1 MSVFRIN
8 RKQKRETVMNW
19 KTLSGCAAVGCL
31 LSTAAVAEDLTIKVV
46 GNIGITTQSQTLE
59 RPFWETGIGEVSDGR
74 IGADFKPWNE
84 MGLKGPEVFRLL
96 GSGIMNVATAQLG
109 HHAGDAPIN
118 DATDLAG
125 LSPTI
130 DQFRD
135 VTEAFRPALVQFY
148 RDKLGLEPLTLQ
160 SYQAQILYCRDEI
173 SGLADLDGRK
183 VRSSGASQADF
194 LGYFGAT
201 AVPMAFGEV
210 QQGLQQGVIDC
221 AITGTLGGY
230 SAKWHEGA
238 GYLYTLP
245 INWGAGA
252 TVANKAWWDGLGEAD
267 RTLLQDELAKLQEA
281 MWALNAEENEIGI
294 NCNTSGPCPLGEPAG
309 MMRVDPSEDDIA
321 LREKAMREAVLPG
334 FKQRCGADCVGTF
347 NSTIGPVVGLTIE

>member
-1 MSVFRIN
+1 MKTYVKLAVIAGFSFCAGAAAADTSVN
-8 RKQKRETVMNW
+8 
-19 KTLSGCAAVGCL
+19 
-31 LSTAAVAEDLTIKVV
+31 VV
-46 GNIGITTQSQTLE
+46 GNIGITTQSKTLE
-59 RPFWETGIGEVSDGR
+59 APFWNEGIVSASDGR
-74 IGADFKPWNE
+74 ITANFKPWNE

-96 GSGIMNVATAQLG
+96 GQGTMNIATAQLG

-130 DQFRD
+130 EDFRK
-135 VTEAFRPALVQFY
+135 VTDAFRPSLAAFY
-148 RDKLGLEPLTLQ
+148 ADNLQLELLTMQ
-160 SYQAQILYCRDEI
+160 SFQAQILYCRDEFK
-173 SGLADLDGRK
+173 GLTDLKGRK

-194 LGYFGAT
+194 IEHFGGT
-201 AVPMAFGEV
+201 AVNMSFGEV

-238 GYLYTLP
+238 KFLYTLP

-252 TVANKAWWDGLGEAD
+252 TAANKGWWDGLSEDD
-267 RTLLQDELAKLQEA
+267 RELIRTELAELEEA

-294 NCNTSGPCPLGEPAG
+294 ACNTTGPCPLGDPAG
-309 MMRVDPSEDDIA
+309 MTRVDPSPEDIE
-321 LREKAMREAVLPG
+321 LRNAAMRESVLPG
-334 FKQRCGADCVGTF
+334 FAARCGADCVAAF
-347 NSTIGPVVGLTIE
+347 NAAIGPVAGLTIE

>member
-1 MSVFRIN
+1 
-8 RKQKRETVMNW
+8 MNW
-19 KTLSGCAAVGCL
+19 NILGGCIALSSL
-31 LSTAAVAEDLTIKVV
+31 LTTAAAAEELTINVV
-46 GNIGITTQSQTLE
+46 GNLGITTQSKTLE
-59 RPFWETGIGEVSDGR
+59 RPFWEAGIGEASQGR
-74 IGADFKPWNE
+74 ISANFTPWNE

-96 GSGIMNVATAQLG
+96 GKGVMNIATAQLG

-130 DQFRD
+130 GQFRD
-135 VTEAFRPALVQFY
+135 VTKAFRPELVAFY
-148 RDKLGLEPLTLQ
+148 RDTLGLEPLTMQ

-173 SGLADLDGRK
+173 SGLADLDGRQ

-194 LGYFGAT
+194 LGYFGAS

-252 TVANKAWWDGLGEAD
+252 TIANKAWWDGLDEAD
-267 RTLLQDELAKLQEA
+267 RTLLRDRLNELQEA
-281 MWALNAEENEIGI
+281 MWSLNAEENEIGI
-294 NCNTSGPCPLGEPAG
+294 NCNTTGPCPLGEPAG
-309 MMRVDPSEDDIA
+309 MVRVDPSEADVA
-321 LREKAMREAVLPG
+321 LREKAMLEAVLPG
-334 FKQRCGADCVGTF
+334 FRQRCGDDCVEKF
-347 NSTIGPVVGLTIE
+347 NATIGPVVNLTIQ

>member
-1 MSVFRIN
+1 M
-8 RKQKRETVMNW
+8 KRR
-19 KTLSGCAAVGCL
+19 LLIAA
-31 LSTAAVAEDLTIKVV
+31 TAVLAVTATSAVAETSVNVV
-46 GNIGITTQSQTLE
+46 GNIGITTQSKTLE
-59 RPFWETGIGEVSDGR
+59 APFWNEVIVKASGGD
-74 IGADFKPWNE
+74 ITANFKPWNE

-96 GSGIMNVATAQLG
+96 GQGIMNIATAQLG

-130 DQFRD
+130 EKFRQ
-135 VTEAFRPALVQFY
+135 VTNAFRPALASFY
-148 RDKLGLEPLTLQ
+148 SDSLQLELLTMQ
-160 SYQAQILYCRDEI
+160 SFQAQILYCRDEFT
-173 SGLADLDGRK
+173 GLRDLEGRN

-194 LGYFGAT
+194 IEYFGGT
-201 AVPMAFGEV
+201 AVNMSFGEV

-238 GYLYTLP
+238 DFLYTLP

-252 TVANKAWWDGLGEAD
+252 TAANKSWWDVLSERDRNVIRTGLAD
-267 RTLLQDELAKLQEA
+267 LEDA

-294 NCNTSGPCPLGEPAG
+294 ACNTSGPCPLGEAAG
-309 MMRVDPSEDDIA
+309 MTRVDPSPGDIG
-321 LREKAMREAVLPG
+321 LRAAAMREAVLPG
-334 FKQRCGADCVGTF
+334 FAARCGADCVATF
-347 NSTIGPVVGLTIE
+347 NATIGPVAGLTIN